1 MGSLTQSHR
10 LSWVIGIAL
19 VGSLGAIYAIAST
32 ILLNSFAQVEQRQVQ
47 GDLAQAAAAAAAA
60 VNNELNVLAIRF

>member
-1 MGSLTQSHR
+1 MQSHR
-10 LSWVIGIAL
+10 LSWVIGIVL

-32 ILLNSFAQVEQRQVQ
+32 ILINSFVLVEQRQAKA
-47 GDLAQAAAAAAAA
+47 DLAQAADA

>member
-1 MGSLTQSHR
+1 LTQSHR

-32 ILLNSFAQVEQRQVQ
+32 ILLNSFVLVEQRQVEE
-47 GDLAQAAAAAAAA
+47 DLAQATDA

>member
-1 MGSLTQSHR
+1 LTQSHR

-47 GDLAQAAAAAAAA
+47 GDLAQAAAAAA

>member
-1 MGSLTQSHR
+1 MQSHR

-19 VGSLGAIYAIAST
+19 VGALGAIYAIAST
-32 ILLNSFAQVEQRQVQ
+32 ILLNSFVLVEQRQVE
-47 GDLAQAAAAAAAA
+47 GDLAQADA

>member
-1 MGSLTQSHR
+1 MQSHR

-32 ILLNSFAQVEQRQVQ
+32 ILLNSFVLVEQRQVE
-47 GDLAQAAAAAAAA
+47 GDLAQADA

>member
-1 MGSLTQSHR
+1 LTQSHR

>member
-1 MGSLTQSHR
+1 VGSLTQSHR